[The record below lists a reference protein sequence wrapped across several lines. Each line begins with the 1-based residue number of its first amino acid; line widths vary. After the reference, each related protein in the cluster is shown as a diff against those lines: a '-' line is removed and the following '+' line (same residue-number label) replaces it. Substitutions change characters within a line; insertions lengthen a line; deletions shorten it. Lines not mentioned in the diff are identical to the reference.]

1 VAFNFAKDFHAE
13 PPVCLSFGK
22 GTAMVCQVY
31 GDAANGPLA
40 PLIKEVFNNN
50 AKYHAS
56 RWIAAII

>member
-40 PLIKEVFNNN
+40 PLIKRGF
-50 AKYHAS
+50 
-56 RWIAAII
+56 